1 MSGSCF
7 FINLPENLFEY
18 VGDKDRSLVR
28 KLGGDDINSTLTGGN
43 LNFNPYADF
52 FRVAISPEFSE
63 ENLSGCTNVPGYEL
77 GSVVEI
83 KIVSYTGLS
92 MMRVR
97 YDDNYNELKRD
108 LKVADIFD
116 FAIVFEGLEEMS
128 MEPSVEISDVVDI
141 LAKEYVVKVLRSN
154 GEISNERVSIR
165 IW

>member
-1 MSGSCF
+1 
-7 FINLPENLFEY
+7 
-18 VGDKDRSLVR
+18 
-28 KLGGDDINSTLTGGN
+28 
-43 LNFNPYADF
+43 
-52 FRVAISPEFSE
+52 
-63 ENLSGCTNVPGYEL
+63 
-77 GSVVEI
+77 
-83 KIVSYTGLS
+83 